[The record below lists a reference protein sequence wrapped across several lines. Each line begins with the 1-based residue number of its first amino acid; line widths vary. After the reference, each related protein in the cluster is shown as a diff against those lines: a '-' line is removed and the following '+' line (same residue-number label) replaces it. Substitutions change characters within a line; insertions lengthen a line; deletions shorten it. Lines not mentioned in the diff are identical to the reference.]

1 MVRQFFLACLFTV
14 AIPVVG
20 YVIGS
25 WIISDINADLA
36 SDGVTVAQVCEFQKS
51 TGEKS
56 LEAGCNEYRLIWLLR
71 ESSVWAGVVALAL
84 MGVYLVA
91 SLICGKN
98 RKLNAA
104 IFPKLVPFS
113 LLVIS
118 GLVLVQGAILT
129 YAVYIGQVYTIERVF
144 IWVVGLIGLGAV
156 VGAFKL
162 IGATLSIIKPLTQPT
177 FAKQVDE
184 HQSGKLLDFIE
195 QIAEEIGAT
204 KPNNIIVGLE
214 PTFYATAANVNILNE
229 GKELS
234 GETMYLSLPLMRLF
248 NTEELRAVIGHELGH
263 FRGDDTAYS
272 LRFAPVYRGL
282 SNAISSLDVE
292 DDGLSSLAKLPAIS
306 MLSLMFEMFSRNE
319 RGIMKI
325 RELEADMVG
334 VSASSAEALA
344 TALGKVAVYA
354 PLWDGVR
361 EQNVDR
367 LNAGKVTANLS
378 QVYEDSA
385 RFDVAHKDVGE
396 LVEEILSTKI
406 SHPTDTH
413 PTLDERFRNIEF
425 DARQLTIEMLTER
438 GNSSVELFDNFMELE
453 EELSLDEHRLM
464 VALGAVEPPDEEE
477 DEDEATSTFLNA
489 MYSLAA
495 AMVGA
500 DGKILQSEVEV
511 SETIGANMF
520 SEFDPV
526 EFRSCC
532 NNLSD
537 LPAFTDVIDILAPAL
552 KAEQKD
558 AIYGYLKEIALADG
572 ELADDEKELLL
583 YTRQQWDLEV

>member
-1 MVRQFFLACLFTV
+1 MVRHLIRACLFTV
-14 AIPVVG
+14 AIPVLG
-20 YVIGS
+20 YLIGS
-25 WIISDINADLA
+25 WIISDVNADLA
-36 SDGVTVAQVCEFQKS
+36 KDGVTIAQVCEFRNL
-51 TGEKS
+51 TGEKGI
-56 LEAGCNEYRLIWLLR
+56 EAACYKYRQIWLLR
-71 ESSVWAGVVALAL
+71 ESSIWAGVVALAL
-84 MGVYLVA
+84 MGIYFVA

-98 RKLNAA
+98 RKLMAA

-118 GLVLVQGAILT
+118 VLVLVQGAILT
-129 YAVYIGQVYTIERVF
+129 YAVYISQVYVIERVF
-144 IWVVGLIGLGAV
+144 IWLVGLIGLGAV

-162 IGATLSIIKPLTQPT
+162 ISATLSINKPLTQPT

-184 HQSGKLLDFIE
+184 QKSGKLLDFIE
-195 QIAEEIGAT
+195 QIADEIGAT
-204 KPNNIIVGLE
+204 RPNNIIVGLE
-214 PTFYATAANVNILNE
+214 PTFYATAANVNVLNE

-282 SNAISSLDVE
+282 SNAISSLDVKG
-292 DDGLSSLAKLPAIS
+292 DGLSSFAKLPAIS
-306 MLSLMFEMFSRNE
+306 MLSLVFEMFARNE
-319 RGIMKI
+319 RGIRKI
-325 RELEADMVG
+325 REFEADMVG
-334 VSASSAEALA
+334 VRASSAEALA

-354 PLWDGVR
+354 PLWAGVR

-385 RFDVAHKDVGE
+385 RFDVAHQDIRE
-396 LVEEILSTKI
+396 LVDEILSTAI
-406 SHPTDTH
+406 SHPTDKH
-413 PTLDERFRNIEF
+413 PTLDERFRNIKF
-425 DARQLTIEMLTER
+425 DAGQLTVEMLTER
-438 GNSSVELFDNFMELE
+438 GNSSVELFDNLTELE

-464 VALGAVEPPDEEE
+464 VALGAVEPPEEEE
-477 DEDEATSTFLNA
+477 DEDEATITFLNA

-495 AMVGA
+495 AMIGD
-500 DGKILQSEVEV
+500 DGKILQSEIEV
-511 SETIGANMF
+511 AETIAAIMF

-526 EFRSCC
+526 EFRSYC

-537 LPAFTDVIDILAPAL
+537 LPAFTDVIDILGPAL
-552 KAEQKD
+552 NVDQKD
-558 AIYGYLKEIALADG
+558 AIYGYLNEIALADG
-572 ELADDEKELLL
+572 ELTNDEKELLL
-583 YTRQQWDLEV
+583 YTRRKWDLEV